1 LSDVLK
7 DLTPPLI
14 TEYYIYTFILT

>member
-1 LSDVLK
+1 
-7 DLTPPLI
+7 LI